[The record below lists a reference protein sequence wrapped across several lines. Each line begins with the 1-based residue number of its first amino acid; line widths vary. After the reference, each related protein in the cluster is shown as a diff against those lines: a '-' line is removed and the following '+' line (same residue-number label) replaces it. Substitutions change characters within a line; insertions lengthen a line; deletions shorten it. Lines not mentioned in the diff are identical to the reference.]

1 MKKLVFDYEMKL
13 SFSSP
18 VTDHRFQ
25 LRCIPATGPRQQVI
39 DVAVK
44 IEPDVEL
51 ETTID
56 SFDSVVM
63 TGFIPEPHTMFNYSV
78 TGIAFVDNAHI
89 KSEIYKPLYRFNS
102 ALTVPGPAIEAL
114 IGICRERIA
123 SLPADCT
130 PIDQARE
137 VMDEVFKTFV
147 YTPASTTIRTT
158 AEEAFAQRKA
168 YARITRTSCCPCAGT
183 SDSLPDTSRDCS
195 AARAPRTH
203 GSKSTMMDVGSV
215 WTPHTTVWSTTTT
228 SPSPM
233 AAITAT
239 ACSTSASSPA
249 ATSSRTS
256 GSTLPCTSRDT
267 DSPTFSRCRIPYFG
281 RCKADKQKR
290 PKRHCFNLHC
300 MRIRRDSNS
309 RRGSP
314 SHAFEA
320 CSLDRSD
327 TYPFV
332 T

>member
-130 PIDQARE
+130 PIDRRFTPSARRSLSSSS
-137 VMDEVFKTFV
+137 FV
-147 YTPASTTIRTT
+147 VSGFTSTVISESRRTLPMR
-158 AEEAFAQRKA
+158 FSSS
-168 YARITRTSCCPCAGT
+168 RI
-183 SDSLPDTSRDCS
+183 
-195 AARAPRTH
+195 
-203 GSKSTMMDVGSV
+203 STMRFA
-215 WTPHTTVWSTTTT
+215 P
-228 SPSPM
+228 
-233 AAITAT
+233 
-239 ACSTSASSPA
+239 
-249 ATSSRTS
+249 
-256 GSTLPCTSRDT
+256 
-267 DSPTFSRCRIPYFG
+267 
-281 RCKADKQKR
+281 
-290 PKRHCFNLHC
+290 
-300 MRIRRDSNS
+300 
-309 RRGSP
+309 
-314 SHAFEA
+314 
-320 CSLDRSD
+320 
-327 TYPFV
+327 
-332 T
+332 

>member
-158 AEEAFAQRKA
+158 AEEAFAQRKGVCV
-168 YARITRTSCCPCAGT
+168 YARFHHDSHHRRTGLGSAQGRMPGLCARHAVRV
-183 SDSLPDTSRDCS
+183 P
-195 AARAPRTH
+195 ARRTH
-203 GSKSTMMDVGSV
+203 CPIHRGI
-215 WTPHTTVWSTTTT
+215 
-228 SPSPM
+228 
-233 AAITAT
+233 A
-239 ACSTSASSPA
+239 
-249 ATSSRTS
+249 R
-256 GSTLPCTSRDT
+256 
-267 DSPTFSRCRIPYFG
+267 
-281 RCKADKQKR
+281 
-290 PKRHCFNLHC
+290 
-300 MRIRRDSNS
+300 
-309 RRGSP
+309 RRGR
-314 SHAFEA
+314 HARMGRN
-320 CSLDRSD
+320 L
-327 TYPFV
+327 P
-332 T
+332 